1 MNSDHAILV
10 MIAAPVGIMSSSLHT
25 FLQTLPD
32 VKVVEHCTDQTGTL
46 SAIRNHWPNLLI
58 IDLDMV
64 MNESEIGNTL
74 EEFIGQVRSLNP
86 ETQIIV
92 IVNSLKQ
99 KQSAVISGADQ
110 VLMKGMLEVPLAQV
124 CSPVLNDLPIPSREG
139 FCRSR
144 KHPASPER
152 SVG

>member
-10 MIAAPVGIMSSSLHT
+10 LIAAPVGIMSSSLHT

-32 VKVVEHCTDQTGTL
+32 VKVVDHCVNQADTL
-46 SAIRNHWPNLLI
+46 SALGNHPPNLLI

-64 MNESEIGNTL
+64 SNGSEIGNTL
-74 EEFIGQVRSLNP
+74 EEFIGQVRSLAP

-99 KQSAVISGADQ
+99 KQSAVIAGADQ
-110 VLMKGMLEVPLAQV
+110 VLMKGMLEGPLAQV
-124 CSPVLNDLPIPSREG
+124 CSPVRLP
-139 FCRSR
+139 
-144 KHPASPER
+144 
-152 SVG
+152 